1 MFLRIYILD
10 RDQKI
15 TVPNLV
21 MNPLIL
27 MFLAVFA
34 WGSVHAELIL
44 TAPPREK
51 PDAGK
56 AQYGPL
62 AAELSELLG
71 EKVTY
76 QQPKGWLF
84 YQRDMRAD
92 RYDIV
97 FDGPH
102 FISWRIKQF
111 EHTPVAKLPGKLGFV
126 VVTAKDNKNINDL
139 EDLVNVSICSIAPP
153 NLSILTVLAKF
164 DNPVRNP
171 KQVSAKGGMP
181 GVYKAYKAGKCE
193 AAVFRDKFYA
203 KKVPEEERAALKVI
217 YESVPITNQGISVS
231 PRVSPEQRALI
242 AAALTE
248 VIDAT
253 KPILKRFAPKAK
265 KMVPASPKDYD
276 VDYELLTGVV
286 FGWEITNQTTLD
298 ALEKQSSD

>member
-1 MFLRIYILD
+1 MDCTKQASLRNVFRQLFITFLLS
-10 RDQKI
+10 
-15 TVPNLV
+15 
-21 MNPLIL
+21 
-27 MFLAVFA
+27 FL
-34 WGSVHAELIL
+34 WTSVHAELVL

-51 PDAGK
+51 ADVGQ

-62 AAELSELLG
+62 AAELSELLD

-92 RYDIV
+92 KYDIV

-111 EHTPVAKLPGKLGFV
+111 EHTPVAKLPGKLGFM
-126 VVTAKDNKNINDL
+126 VVTSKDNKKINDL
-139 EDLVNVSICSIAPP
+139 MDLVNVSVCSIAPP

-164 DNPVRNP
+164 DNPVRQP
-171 KQVSAKGGMP
+171 RQVSARGGMP

-203 KKVPEEERAALKVI
+203 KKIPEEERAGLKVI
-217 YESVPITNQGISVS
+217 FKSPAITNQGISVS
-231 PRVSPEQRALI
+231 NRVSPEKRALI

-265 KMVPASPKDYD
+265 KMVPASPEDYD

-298 ALEKQSSD
+298 ALDKKSLD